1 MIKVETPK
9 RQRIIFSLTPPPTTM
24 ARRCAAGR
32 RQAPSGTQPTAE
44 LINWIPDSLRPLLA
58 DKNATSTTEVV
69 LTNFDKWLV
78 VQDPKHTEDS
88 FHYVAWYRDDVRSLL
103 ELTPELFQEVGQLQQ
118 HLVTNHLI
126 TTPYLAF
133 VHFPPNF
140 WRLHLHFVDIN
151 HVFLAPPSEIFHIHE
166 LVRYQ
171 EYDRDYFIST
181 VNLPKLVSDKEETK

>member
-1 MIKVETPK
+1 MTITPTYYLKMKAYVTVIGNTTVVTVMITTT
-9 RQRIIFSLTPPPTTM
+9 RILRDCPPQIYIM
-24 ARRCAAGR
+24 
-32 RQAPSGTQPTAE
+32 
-44 LINWIPDSLRPLLA
+44 NWIPDSLRPLLA

-103 ELTPELFQEVGQLQQ
+103 ELTPELFQEVGKLQQ

-171 EYDRDYFIST
+171 EYDRDYFISK